1 MPYIDPKEV
10 ERVKQIDL
18 LAYLQQCEPDELVRI
33 GAGSYCTKTHD
44 SLKLSNGRWY
54 WWSQGFGGR
63 SALDYLVKVK
73 GMAFLDAVA
82 TLGAGEITVPS
93 SNAQPAQPTLR
104 AKKFMLPAPAKANAE
119 AIAYLELRCI
129 DRHIISHCVTDGLV
143 YQTMRQGKPCVVFV
157 GRDKTGVSR
166 YAALRS
172 VNGDFKGEAKGSDKR
187 FAFRL
192 QSCIHS
198 DVLHVFEG
206 AIDALSF
213 ATLELEADR
222 DWRNLNLLSLGGVP
236 AVASTSEHTRIPQAL
251 TQYLSDNPRTKR
263 VHLHLDND
271 EPGSAAADVI
281 ASALHLR
288 NFDISIAPPSKG
300 KDVSEYLMM
309 QRRPCPS
316 EQVPLHGERLLA
328 AGRAARKAKDNRPKE
343 R

>member
-18 LAYLQQCEPDELVRI
+18 LTYLQQCEPDELVRL
-33 GAGSYCTKTHD
+33 GPDSYCTKTHD
-44 SLKLSNGRWY
+44 SLKLSNGRFY
-54 WWSQGFGGR
+54 WWSQGFGGKN
-63 SALDYLVKVK
+63 AVDYLVKVK
-73 GMAFLDAVA
+73 GMTFLDAVT
-82 TLGAGEITVPS
+82 TLGAREIAAPS
-93 SNAQPAQPTLR
+93 RNTQSAQPTLR
-104 AKKFMLPAPAKANAE
+104 AKKLILPALAKTNAE

-129 DRHIISHCVTDGLV
+129 ASHVIKRVVGNGLV
-143 YQTMRQGKPCVVFV
+143 YQTQRQGKPCVVFV
-157 GRDKTGVSR
+157 GRDKTGVPR
-166 YAALRS
+166 YAALR
-172 VNGDFKGEAKGSDKR
+172 GIGCDFKGEAAGSDKR
-187 FAFRL
+187 FAFRMGSHI
-192 QSCIHS
+192 QASE
-198 DVLHVFEG
+198 VHVFEG

-236 AVASTSEHTRIPQAL
+236 AAASTNERTRIPQAL

-271 EPGSAAADVI
+271 EPGISAADMI
-281 ASALHLR
+281 ASAQHLR
-288 NFDISIAPPSKG
+288 SFDISIAPPPEG

-309 QRRPCPS
+309 QMRPCPP
-316 EQVPLHGERLLA
+316 EQVPLHEERLLT